1 MEKELSEQEN
11 DLFISNETMN
21 DIFKTIKSIED
32 LGVLTYTVT
41 ETVKDE
47 IKKQEG
53 RFLGDLLA
61 PLAISL
67 VQLVISSVVMTI
79 SERGVS
85 RAGRGYMNK
94 TF

>member
-67 VQLVISSVVMTI
+67 VQLVISSVVMSI

>member
-1 MEKELSEQEN
+1 
-11 DLFISNETMN
+11 MN
-21 DIFKTIKSIED
+21 DFFKTIKSIED
-32 LGVLTYTVT
+32 LGVLTYAVT

-61 PLAISL
+61 AWATSL
-67 VQLVISSVVMTI
+67 VQLVISPVVKRI

-94 TF
+94 IF

>member
-32 LGVLTYTVT
+32 LGVLTYAVT

-61 PLAISL
+61 PLATSL
-67 VQLVISSVVMTI
+67 VQLVISSVVTSI

-85 RAGRGYMNK
+85 SAGRGYMNK